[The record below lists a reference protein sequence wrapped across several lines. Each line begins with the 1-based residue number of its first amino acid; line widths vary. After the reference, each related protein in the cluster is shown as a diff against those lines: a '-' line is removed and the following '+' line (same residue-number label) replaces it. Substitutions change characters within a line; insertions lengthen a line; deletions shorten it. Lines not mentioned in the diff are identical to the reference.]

1 MNIIFITEE
10 SRCDIHVEDDR
21 SLETFETIL
30 TVSTLRQTEDLL
42 YVSLHCSPCANF
54 FLKVHCPEKKIL

>member
-30 TVSTLRQTEDLL
+30 TVSTLRHTEDLL
-42 YVSLHCSPCANF
+42 YVSLHFSLCVNF
-54 FLKVHCPEKKIL
+54 SLKVYCLDKLF